1 MRRRALL
8 GSIAAGAAAVLAGCG
23 HPPPGAS
30 LNFDPVTAE
39 HAERYA
45 REFDTIRPEGRE
57 TVAAA
62 VADGEATGES
72 DGARAPFVRDGD
84 YLVTD
89 GTYYR
94 VRTTLVGERERTGH
108 QLFVEYLADD
118 REPEGD
124 PAVVAYDALPTVDQE
139 AFDEANPD
147 GMIGSGGSIGAG
159 VFFQYG
165 DRASD
170 SRFVGSESLIVT
182 YRGEEF
188 LVRYGGEETRGVK
201 TFRYET
207 SRVAES
213 ATDFAATLVDAYG
226 FTLDPA
232 ALSEKQRSIV
242 ADASDD
248 DEYREETPISSA
260 FQDLIDRLR
269 EHEPLNPTFPE
280 VYVVGYEG
288 TDYFADLN
296 VIGPAEEGEGPGTRT
311 SRRPYRTQE
320 GAGGAETTD
329 GSGTTEETSTPSETP
344 PPTDG

>member
-30 LNFDPVTAE
+30 LNLDRVTAE
-39 HAERYA
+39 HAGRYA

-62 VADGEATGES
+62 VANGEATGES

-84 YLVTD
+84 YVVTD

-94 VRTTLVGERERTGH
+94 VRTTLVGETERTGH
-108 QLFVEYLADD
+108 QLLVEYLADD

-124 PAVVAYDALPTVDQE
+124 PPVVAYDALPTVDQA

-147 GMIGSGGSIGAG
+147 GMIDADGSIGAG

-165 DRASD
+165 DRAGD
-170 SRFVGSESLIVT
+170 SRFVGSETLIVT

-226 FTLDPA
+226 FTLDRA
-232 ALSEKQRSIV
+232 ALSEEQRSIV

-248 DEYREETPISSA
+248 EYREETPVSAA
-260 FQDLIDRLR
+260 FQDLIDRFR
-269 EHEPLNPTFPE
+269 EHEPLNAAFPE
-280 VYVVGYEG
+280 VYVLSYEG

-320 GAGGAETTD
+320 GAGSAETTD
-329 GSGTTEETSTPSETP
+329 GSGTSEETTTPTVTP
-344 PPTDG
+344 N